1 MNCIIIDDEPLA
13 IQGMLMYIEKIPEL
27 TVVGSFENPMDA
39 IKVLKENKI
48 DLIFQDINMPEIS
61 GLDFIKTLSHSPMV
75 IFATAYPQYA
85 LDSYELDAIDYLLKP
100 IRFERFVKA
109 INKAQQYLAL
119 LQSNEIEDNRVSSVD
134 EDFIYIKTGK
144 KFLKLVIEDIL
155 YIEGLKDYVV
165 IHTKEK
171 KLIASMNL
179 KVISDQLPEK
189 IFARISRSYI
199 VNTRK
204 IESFDPF
211 NVYMG
216 SAELPIGNNF
226 KEEFLKNYIEKKIVK
241 R

>member
-13 IQGMLMYIEKIPEL
+13 IQGMLMYIEKVPEL
-27 TVVGSFENPMDA
+27 KLIGSFENPIDA

-61 GLDFIKTLSHSPMV
+61 GLDFVKTLTHSPMV

-109 INKAQQYLAL
+109 INKAQQYLDL
-119 LQSNEIEDNRVSSVD
+119 LQSNEINNSQVSSIG
-134 EDFIYIKTGK
+134 EDFMYIKTGK
-144 KFLKLVIEDIL
+144 KFLKLVINNIL

-179 KVISDQLPEK
+179 KAISDQLPEK

-199 VNTRK
+199 VNTHH
-204 IESFDPF
+204 IELFA
-211 NVYMG
+211 NT
-216 SAELPIGNNF
+216 ELAIGNNF
-226 KEEFLKNYIEKKIVK
+226 KDEFFKKYIDKKIVK